1 MSYDSFNDFNNA
13 PEQSFTGE
21 PIPHGSLAR
30 VVLRI
35 RPGGRGP
42 GGWVTENPSTGAA
55 YIDCEF
61 TVAEGPYARRKVWTL
76 IGLKG
81 TKVDEHG
88 RDKWADMGRSL
99 IRAILESARGI
110 HPKDESPQAVA
121 ARRINSLGDLD
132 GIEFVARIGVEKDRD
147 GQYPDKNKILA
158 AVGPDHRDYAAL
170 MGRPPVSQPPGHGPA
185 GSTWPGSQPTP
196 GYGAPQPAAPQPA
209 TQPSYGPPQPAPM
222 QPQGGPRQPAARGPV
237 PAWANR

>member
-30 VVLRI
+30 VILRI

-55 YIDCEF
+55 YLDCEF

-81 TKVDEHG
+81 TKVDEQG

-99 IRAILESARGI
+99 IRAVLESARGI

-158 AVGPDHRDYAAL
+158 AIGPDHRDYAAL
-170 MGRPPVSQPPGHGPA
+170 MGRPPVSQPPGHAPA
-185 GSTWPGSQPTP
+185 QAPWSAQP
-196 GYGAPQPAAPQPA
+196 APQAAPQPYA
-209 TQPSYGPPQPAPM
+209 APQAAPQPHTAP
-222 QPQGGPRQPAARGPV
+222 QPQGGPQQPAASGPV

>member
-13 PEQSFTGE
+13 PEQAFTGE

-30 VVLRI
+30 VVTRI
-35 RPGGRGP
+35 RPGGQGP
-42 GGWVTENPSTGAA
+42 GGWITENPSTGAA
-55 YIDCEF
+55 YLDCEF
-61 TVAEGPYARRKVWTL
+61 TVAEGPYARRKVWSL

-88 RDKWADMGRSL
+88 QDKWANMGRSL

-121 ARRINSLGDLD
+121 ARRIDSLGDLD
-132 GIEFVARIGVEKDRD
+132 GIEFIARIGVEKDRD
-147 GQYPDKNKILA
+147 GQYPDKNKVLA

-170 MGRPPVSQPPGHGPA
+170 MGRQPVSQPPGHPPA
-185 GSTWPGSQPTP
+185 GAPWPGSQPAQA
-196 GYGAPQPAAPQPA
+196 YGTSQPAAPQP
-209 TQPSYGPPQPAPM
+209 QPAP
-222 QPQGGPRQPAARGPV
+222 QPQAGQQQPAAGGPV